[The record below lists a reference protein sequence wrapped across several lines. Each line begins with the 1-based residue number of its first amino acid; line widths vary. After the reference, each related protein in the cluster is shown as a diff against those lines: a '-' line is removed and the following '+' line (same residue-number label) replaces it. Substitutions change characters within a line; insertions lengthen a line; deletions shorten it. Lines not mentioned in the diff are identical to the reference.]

1 MFKDKQKF
9 NKPKDSELKVKVLG
23 IDTVTRVT
31 GGGKVR
37 RFRAIVAIGDEK
49 GRVGIGVAKGIDV
62 AQARTKAEADAK
74 KNMIKVTLQNETIP
88 HEVFVKYGAAK
99 ILLKPQKKGRG
110 IIAGS
115 VVRSI
120 CFLSGIKNISSKII
134 GKTTNKLTNARATI
148 KALQSMKVPRS
159 LIQDK

>member
-1 MFKDKQKF
+1 MFKDKRKF

-37 RFRAIVAIGDEK
+37 RFRAIIAIGDEK

-62 AQARTKAEADAK
+62 AQARVKAEADAK

-148 KALQSMKVPRS
+148 KALQSMKAPRS

>member
-37 RFRAIVAIGDEK
+37 RFRAIIAIGDEK

-62 AQARTKAEADAK
+62 AQARVKAEADAK
-74 KNMIKVTLQNETIP
+74 KNMIKVILQNETIP

>member
-1 MFKDKQKF
+1 MFKDRKNF
-9 NKPKDSELKVKVLG
+9 SKPVSEFKVKVLG

-37 RFRAIVAIGDEK
+37 RFRAIIAIGDEK

-110 IIAGS
+110 VIAGS

-120 CFLSGIKNISSKII
+120 CSLSGIKNISSKII

>member
-1 MFKDKQKF
+1 MFKDKQK
-9 NKPKDSELKVKVLG
+9 KDSELKVKVLG

-62 AQARTKAEADAK
+62 AQARVKAEADAK
-74 KNMIKVTLQNETIP
+74 KNMIKVILQNETIP

-110 IIAGS
+110 VIAGS

-120 CFLSGIKNISSKII
+120 CSLSGIKNISSKII

-159 LIQDK
+159 LTQNK